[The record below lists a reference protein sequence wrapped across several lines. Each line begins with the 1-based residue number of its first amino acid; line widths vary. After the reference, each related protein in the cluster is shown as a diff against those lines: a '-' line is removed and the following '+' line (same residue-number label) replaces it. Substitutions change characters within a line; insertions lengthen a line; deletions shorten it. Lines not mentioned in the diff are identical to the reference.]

1 MSSTVEETTRQRMR
15 GADALVETLAA
26 YETELVVAFI
36 GHTTHELADAFH
48 AQGGIRS
55 FHPVTE
61 MGGGYIVNGYNYVK
75 GRPAAVGLWHTIGSL
90 VVTTPVY
97 EAQIARIPSVHITMN
112 VDSAVHGREA
122 MQEMPNVDVFRSI
135 TQSAVRCERPERMP
149 ELIHKAFQIAQL
161 GRPGPALVDIPYDF
175 CIDEAEIELPRGWRG
190 PNNRQYASPEDAAA
204 AAELLVGAERPVI
217 LAGGG
222 AVASGAEAEVL
233 ALAEMLGI
241 PVVTT
246 STGRGIVDEDHP
258 LALGLTGTIGSP
270 AANALVAEADVALVV
285 GSRLA
290 DWGYAQS
297 WVAELPGKLIH
308 VDSDGSRVGDFYF
321 PEIGIVGDA
330 RAVIGQIVAAVREQD
345 GFEEVGHEQ
354 RPRSAELA
362 ERKAT
367 WRATVEQNQAS
378 DQWPMSPWRVV
389 RDVQSQLADDDIIV
403 TDVGDNTGYVFQ
415 STVVHKPRTLLAPFG
430 VASLGTAL
438 PMAIGAKLARPEAN
452 TVVITGDGGFQ
463 YTLNEIS
470 TAIREQTPLVV
481 VVLNNGVLGSTQSHM
496 QGLFGHETWV
506 TLQNPDFA
514 ALAKSY
520 GADGE
525 QVTAADGV
533 ADAVR
538 RGIDSGGVYVVD
550 VPVDKSFGYPAT
562 GAGPVVKWEPRL
574 WPSDVTGIKQPG
586 RFSLGS

>member
-1 MSSTVEETTRQRMR
+1 MATSVEQQTKRRMR

-26 YETELVVAFI
+26 YDTELVVAFI

-48 AQGGIRS
+48 AQEGIRS

-61 MGGGYIVNGYNYVK
+61 MGGGYIVNGYNFVK
-75 GRPAAVGLWHTIGSL
+75 GRPAAVGVWHTIGSL
-90 VVTTPVY
+90 VATTPIY
-97 EAQIARIPSVHITMN
+97 EAQVARIPSVHITMN

-122 MQEMPNVDVFRSI
+122 MQEMPNVDVYRPI
-135 TQSAVRCERPERMP
+135 TENAVRVERPDRIP

-161 GRPGPALVDIPYDF
+161 SRPGPTLVDIPYDF
-175 CIDEAEIELPRGWRG
+175 CIDEADVELPQGWLG
-190 PNNRQYASPEDAAA
+190 PSHRAYASPEDVAA

-222 AVASGAEAEVL
+222 AVSSGAEAEVL
-233 ALAEMLGI
+233 ALAELLGI

-246 STGRGIVDEDHP
+246 STGRGILDEDHP

-270 AANALVAEADVALVV
+270 AANALVAEADVVLVV

-297 WVAELPGKLIH
+297 WVADLPGKLIH

-321 PEIGIVGDA
+321 PDVGIVGDA
-330 RAVIGQIVAAVREQD
+330 KAVVGQIAAAVAAQP
-345 GFEEVGHEQ
+345 GFERVAYQE
-354 RPRSAELA
+354 RPRSGDLA
-362 ERKAT
+362 ERKAQ
-367 WRATVEQNQAS
+367 WRATVEENQGS

-389 RDVQSQLADDDIIV
+389 RDAQSQLGAEDMIV

-415 STVVHKPRTLLAPFG
+415 STVIHNPRTLLAPFG

-438 PMAIGAKLARPEAN
+438 PMAIGAKLAKPEAN

-463 YTLNEIS
+463 YTLNEIA
-470 TAIREQTPLVV
+470 TAIREDVPLTV

-506 TLQNPDFA
+506 RLQNPDFA
-514 ALAKSY
+514 ALAKAY

-525 QVTAADGV
+525 QVGSPDGV
-533 ADAVR
+533 AEAVR
-538 RGIDSGGVYVVD
+538 RGVDSGGVYVVD

-562 GAGPVVKWEPRL
+562 GAGPVVKWEPRV
-574 WPSDVTGIKQPG
+574 WPGDVTGIKQPS